1 MAELNTA
8 APKGDGKKVRSKK
21 QNPSVDLTAM
31 VDLAFLLITFFI
43 LTTTLSKP
51 QSMDLAMPD
60 KDKREGETD
69 TEAPAWRTM
78 TIVLGSDDKLA
89 YYIGSID
96 NPQEEDWKPQL
107 TSYGKEGIR
116 QIILDKSEEVK
127 GRVTNPEKESLIIL
141 IKPSDESNYKNFV
154 DILDEMAITQEKR
167 YAVMDMTDEDILML
181 AEKGAYPTDNLPT
194 LTEESAE

>member
-8 APKGDGKKVRSKK
+8 PKDGEGKKVRSKK

-60 KDKREGETD
+60 KEERPDEDQTET
-69 TEAPAWRTM
+69 PAWRTL
-78 TIVLGSDDKLA
+78 TVVLGSDDKVA
-89 YYIGSID
+89 YYVGSIE
-96 NPQEEDWKPQL
+96 NPQEGGEPKI
-107 TSYGKEGIR
+107 TSYGKNGIR
-116 QIILDKSEEVK
+116 QIILDKSKEVK
-127 GRVTNPEKESLIIL
+127 ARVTNPEKEALVIL
-141 IKPSDESNYKNFV
+141 IKPSNKSNYKNFV

-167 YAVMDMTDEDILML
+167 YAVMDMTDEDVEML
-181 AEKGAYPTDNLPT
+181 IEKGAYS
-194 LTEESAE
+194 E

>member
-8 APKGDGKKVRSKK
+8 PKGDGKGKKVRSKK

-43 LTTTLSKP
+43 LTTTLTKP

-60 KDKREGETD
+60 KDERRDETP
-69 TEAPAWRTM
+69 TETPAWRTL
-78 TIVLGSDDKLA
+78 TVVLGSDDKLA

-96 NPQEEDWKPQL
+96 APQPGGEPTV
-107 TSYGKEGIR
+107 TSYGKNGIR
-116 QIILDKSEEVK
+116 QIILDKSKEVK
-127 GRVTNPEKESLIIL
+127 SKVANPEKESLVVI
-141 IKPSDESNYKNFV
+141 IKPSEKSNYKNLV

-167 YAVMDMTDEDILML
+167 YAVVDMTEADMQML
-181 AEKGAYPTDNLPT
+181 TEKGIY
-194 LTEESAE
+194 

>member
-1 MAELNTA
+1 MAELNT

-60 KDKREGETD
+60 KEERVDEKQTET
-69 TEAPAWRTM
+69 PAWRTL
-78 TIVLGSDDKLA
+78 TIVLGDDNKVVWYGGDLE
-89 YYIGSID
+89 
-96 NPQEEDWKPQL
+96 NPNPGEEPAV
-107 TSYGKEGIR
+107 TGYGKNGIR
-116 QIILDKSEEVK
+116 QVILDKSKAVLSDS
-127 GRVTNPEKESLIIL
+127 RRRKEDETLVIL
-141 IKPSDESNYKNFV
+141 IKPSNKSNYKNFV

-167 YAVMDMTDEDILML
+167 YAVMDMTDEDIEML
-181 AEKGAYPTDNLPT
+181 TEKGAY
-194 LTEESAE
+194 